1 MFRKAVLLL
10 FSITPA
16 VLEAAAPPGDPQ
28 IYSLSGTNKNQ
39 VVMLSNWPGGKVFSD
54 YEDYGKL
61 TGDFFSRGQAVW
73 VWCDGKSSRNR
84 IEHIQ
89 STEGEMATTSI
100 TLESNPACQVKPLL
114 LSNHAIPTQRWSASQ
129 ASQNEVEAI
138 KSRLSSKAGLEV
150 TKITTGKKDILF
162 LVFDQSIPAV
172 YDTGGCRLLD
182 HKLNQISMIDSAP
195 LTPLIDLNGDDV
207 PEFFCPSSDG
217 MDAWLYQLF
226 PTVNRE
232 LRLRKGAQ

>member
-10 FSITPA
+10 FSIIPA
-16 VLEAAAPPGDPQ
+16 MVEAVGPPGDPQ
-28 IYSLSGTNKNQ
+28 IYSLSGTNENQ
-39 VVMLSNWPGGKVFSD
+39 VVMLSNWPEGKVFSD
-54 YEDYGKL
+54 YVDYRKL
-61 TGDFFSRGQAVW
+61 TGDFFSQGQAVW
-73 VWCDGKSSRNR
+73 VWCDGTTSQNR
-84 IEHIQ
+84 IETIQ

-100 TLESNPACQVKPLL
+100 ALERNPACQVKPLL

-129 ASQNEVEAI
+129 ASQSEVEAI
-138 KSRLSSKAGLEV
+138 KKKLSSKVGLKV
-150 TKITTGKKDILF
+150 TKIATGKKEILF
-162 LVFDQSIPAV
+162 LVFDPSIPAI

-182 HKLNQISMIDSAP
+182 HKLDQISIIDSAP

-207 PEFFCPSSDG
+207 PEFFYPASDG

-232 LRLRKGAQ
+232 LKLRKGAQ